1 MGIIQTTKKVCII
14 SFLLYLVY
22 YMCNSISCEEIKKM
36 IPSYNLMY
44 EVNKE
49 CISYLQSV
57 WGNDECESC
66 TYEEIYSN
74 LMEELCDGA
83 LDIPLYTKESKEYYK
98 TNRDVNFNKY
108 MLDILLKMYEKNK
121 MKYTYKVDNVT
132 YYSDEFYVLE
142 KELEKL
148 VKGN

>member
-1 MGIIQTTKKVCII
+1 
-14 SFLLYLVY
+14 
-22 YMCNSISCEEIKKM
+22 M
-36 IPSYNLMY
+36 IPSYDLMY

-57 WGNDECESC
+57 WGNDGCESC

-74 LMEELCDGA
+74 LMEEVCDGA

-132 YYSDEFYVLE
+132 YTSDEFYVLE

-148 VKGN
+148 ITKEN

>member
-1 MGIIQTTKKVCII
+1 
-14 SFLLYLVY
+14 
-22 YMCNSISCEEIKKM
+22 M
-36 IPSYNLMY
+36 IPSYDLMY
-44 EVNKE
+44 AINKE

-74 LMEELCDGA
+74 LMAELCDGA

-98 TNRDVNFNKY
+98 TDREVNFNKY

-121 MKYTYKVDNVT
+121 MKYTYKVGNVT
-132 YYSDEFYVLE
+132 YISDEFYVLE

-148 VKGN
+148 IKGN

>member
-1 MGIIQTTKKVCII
+1 
-14 SFLLYLVY
+14 
-22 YMCNSISCEEIKKM
+22 M
-36 IPSYNLMY
+36 IPSYDLMY
-44 EVNKE
+44 VINKE
-49 CISYLQSV
+49 CIAYLQSI

-108 MLDILLKMYEKNK
+108 MLDILLKMYELLGDRNLE
-121 MKYTYKVDNVT
+121 MTYKVRLAKKNNTCNMFTDG
-132 YYSDEFYVLE
+132 YQEEWDRFI
-142 KELEKL
+142 
-148 VKGN
+148 GG

>member
-1 MGIIQTTKKVCII
+1 MQITKKVCII

-22 YMCNSISCEEIKKM
+22 YMCNSGSCKGDKKM
-36 IPSYNLMY
+36 IPSYDLMY
-44 EVNKE
+44 AINKE
-49 CISYLQSV
+49 CISCLQSV

-74 LMEELCDGA
+74 LMEEVCDGA

-132 YYSDEFYVLE
+132 YTSDEFYVLE

-148 VKGN
+148 IKGN

>member
-1 MGIIQTTKKVCII
+1 
-14 SFLLYLVY
+14 
-22 YMCNSISCEEIKKM
+22 M
-36 IPSYNLMY
+36 IPSYDLMY
-44 EVNKE
+44 EINKE

-74 LMEELCDGA
+74 LMEEVCDDA

-108 MLDILLKMYEKNK
+108 MLDILLKMYQKNK

-148 VKGN
+148 ITKEN

>member
-1 MGIIQTTKKVCII
+1 MGIIQITKKVCII
-14 SFLLYLVY
+14 SFLVCLVY
-22 YMCNSISCEEIKKM
+22 YYTYSIL
-36 IPSYNLMY
+36 N
-44 EVNKE
+44 
-49 CISYLQSV
+49 LQSV

-74 LMEELCDGA
+74 LMEEVCDGA
-83 LDIPLYTKESKEYYK
+83 LDIPLYAKESKEYYK

-108 MLDILLKMYEKNK
+108 MLDILLKIYEKSK